1 MSNKFKKGDN
11 VIVITG
17 SNKGKTGKILK
28 ILKDKVL
35 VEGVNLCT
43 IHKKPSSQQPGQII
57 KQEKMIHI
65 SNISHVEDGKAVKI
79 KFVIVKGDNNKKFSN
94 KDRVSKK
101 TSKKID

>member
-17 SNKGKTGKILK
+17 SSKGKIGKILK
-28 ILKDKVL
+28 VVEEKVL
-35 VEGVNLCT
+35 VEGVNFRTL
-43 IHKKPSSQQPGQII
+43 HKKPSAQQPGQVL

-65 SNISHVEDGKAVKI
+65 SNISHVEDGKPVKI
-79 KFVIVKGDNNKKFSN
+79 KFSIVKGDHNKKFSN